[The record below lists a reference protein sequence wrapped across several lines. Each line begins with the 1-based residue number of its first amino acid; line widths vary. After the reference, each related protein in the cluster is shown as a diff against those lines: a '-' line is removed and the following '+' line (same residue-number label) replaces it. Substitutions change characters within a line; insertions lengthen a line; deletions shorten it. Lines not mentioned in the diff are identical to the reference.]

1 MKVFSRASEILSFG
15 KSRTTPQL
23 PNEKPNCNPVIT
35 LSGCVVEGTTGP
47 SHTGHRHPTA
57 SCCQKLTEGAGR
69 GHHQHCTT
77 YNTSTH

>member
-35 LSGCVVEGTTGP
+35 LSGCVVEGTAGP

-57 SCCQKLTEGAGR
+57 SCCQKLTAWNRSLLFVECACR
-69 GHHQHCTT
+69 VL
-77 YNTSTH
+77 